1 MFTTIKEDV
10 TVAFSAIT
18 MTGDIRH
25 SSAQHAMIL
34 EVPTTPTEIITTNLT
49 AYGLEPQED
58 TVFIKD
64 WSEHD
69 GLTASL
75 VEAGVVEIVREVR
88 VGPFASRA
96 YEVRVITPP
105 RVVDSATAEAEAPT
119 QTEKAA

>member
-10 TVAFSAIT
+10 TVSFSAIT

-25 SSAQHAMIL
+25 SSEQHAMIL
-34 EVPTTPTEIITTNLT
+34 EEPFEPVEIITTNLT

-75 VEAGVVEIVREVR
+75 VEAGVVEIVREVT
-88 VGPFASRA
+88 VGAFNSRA
-96 YEVRVITPP
+96 YEVRVIAPP
-105 RVVDSATAEAEAPT
+105 RVADSAKAEAKVPT
-119 QTEKAA
+119 QTEKVA